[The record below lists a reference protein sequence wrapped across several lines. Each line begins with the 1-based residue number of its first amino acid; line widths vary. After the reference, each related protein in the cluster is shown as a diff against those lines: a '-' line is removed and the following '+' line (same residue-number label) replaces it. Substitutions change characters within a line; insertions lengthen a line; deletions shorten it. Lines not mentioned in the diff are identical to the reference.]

1 MKSDG
6 RLACRHSCLAV
17 VDMQLRVYV
26 CTVHVATTCT
36 FVCMCKTLFSKGK
49 IDSQCN
55 RTRHDCGIIT
65 T

>member
-26 CTVHVATTCT
+26 RTVHVATICT
-36 FVCMCKTLFSKGK
+36 FVCMCKTLCLVEVKLTHSVIVHDK
-49 IDSQCN
+49 IVVS
-55 RTRHDCGIIT
+55 
-65 T
+65 